1 MFFTD
6 FIEKWELRPAQV
18 FALGFAAIIF
28 GGALLLNL
36 PLVTVSGQ
44 SIGFINALFT
54 ATSAVC
60 VTGLVVVD
68 TGTYWNTAGQVI
80 ILALIQI
87 GGLGFMTMASL
98 IAMMIGRRI
107 SLQDRLMMQESLS
120 SFSVAGVVRLTKYV
134 VILTFTIEALGA
146 LLLSLRFVPI
156 FGLGRGIYIS
166 VFHAVSAFCNAG
178 FDIMGNFTSLTG
190 YVDDPLVNMTIIGLI
205 VTGGIGF
212 AVILDVIN
220 LRSYKR
226 WQLNTKLVLATTA
239 ILLLIG
245 FVLTLLLEWT
255 NPATLGQLS
264 WGGKFWAALFNS
276 VTPRTA
282 GFNTLP
288 TDMLRSSTLVVV
300 MALMFIGGSPASTAG
315 GIKTTTVALVFLH
328 IYCTTQGKKDT
339 EVFRRRLN
347 REALDRAL
355 AILGIGITIIV
366 IILILLSITEQGAS
380 FIEIAFEA
388 FSAFGTVGLSIGLT
402 GKLTTFGKI
411 IIAFAMFFGRLGGLT
426 IVFALAQR
434 QHDYSRQLRYPEG
447 KVTVG

>member
-1 MFFTD
+1 MFFID
-6 FIEKWELRPAQV
+6 FIEKWKLRPAQV
-18 FALGFAAIIF
+18 FALGFAVIILIGAI
-28 GGALLLNL
+28 LLNL
-36 PLVTVSGQ
+36 PIVTVAGK

-68 TGTYWNTAGQVI
+68 TGTYWNTFGQVI
-80 ILALIQI
+80 ILTLIQI

-98 IAMMIGRRI
+98 IFLIIGRRI
-107 SLQDRLMMQESLS
+107 SLQGRLMMQESLN
-120 SFSVAGVVRLTKYV
+120 SFNIAGVVRLTKHV
-134 VILTFTIEALGA
+134 VMLTFTIEAIGAA
-146 LLLSLRFVPI
+146 LLSIRFIPMYGVS
-156 FGLGRGIYIS
+156 RGIYLSI
-166 VFHAVSAFCNAG
+166 FHAISAFCNAG

-190 YVDDPLVNMTIIGLI
+190 FVSDPLVNFTIIGLI
-205 VTGGIGF
+205 ITGGIGF
-212 AVILDVIN
+212 AIILDLLN
-220 LRSYKR
+220 FRSHKR
-226 WQLNTKLVLATTA
+226 WQLNTKIVLATTA
-239 ILLLIG
+239 ILLVIG
-245 FVLTLLLEWT
+245 FVLTLLIEWT
-255 NPATLGQLS
+255 NPATLGNLS
-264 WGGKFWAALFNS
+264 LKGKLLGALFNS

-288 TDMLRSSTLVVV
+288 TDMLRPSTLVIV
-300 MALMFIGGSPASTAG
+300 MSLMFIGGSPASTAG

-328 IYCTTQGKKDT
+328 IYCITKGKKDT
-339 EVFRRRLN
+339 EVFNRRIS

-355 AILGIGITIIV
+355 AVLGIGIGIIV
-366 IILILLSITEQGAS
+366 SILILLNITEQGAN

-402 GKLTTFGKI
+402 GKLTTLGKI

-426 IVFALAQR
+426 IVFALAKR

>member
-1 MFFTD
+1 MFFLEY
-6 FIEKWELRPAQV
+6 IEKLKLRPAQV
-18 FALGFAAIIF
+18 FALGFAVIILI
-28 GGALLLNL
+28 GALLLNL
-36 PLVTVSGQ
+36 SIVTVAGK

-68 TGTYWNTAGQVI
+68 TGTYWNMAGQLVI
-80 ILALIQI
+80 LTLIQI

-98 IAMMIGRRI
+98 IALIIGRRI
-107 SLQDRLMMQESLS
+107 SLQGRLMMQESLN
-120 SFSVAGVVRLTKYV
+120 SFNIAGVVRLTKYV
-134 VILTFTIEALGA
+134 VILTFTIETIGA
-146 LLLSLRFVPI
+146 LLLSIRFIPM
-156 FGLGRGIYIS
+156 FGVGRGIYIS
-166 VFHAVSAFCNAG
+166 IFHAISAFCNAG

-190 YVDDPLVNMTIIGLI
+190 FVSDPLVNFTVIGLI

-212 AVILDVIN
+212 AVILDLLN
-220 LRSYKR
+220 FRTYKR
-226 WQLNTKLVLATTA
+226 WQLNTKIVLATSA
-239 ILLLIG
+239 ILLAIG
-245 FVLTLLLEWT
+245 FVLTLLIEWT
-255 NPATLGQLS
+255 NPATLGNLS
-264 WGGKFWAALFNS
+264 LGGKLLGALFNS

-288 TDMLRSSTLVVV
+288 TDLLRPSTLVVV
-300 MALMFIGGSPASTAG
+300 MSLMFIGGSPASTAG

-328 IYCTTQGKKDT
+328 IYCITKGKKDT
-339 EVFRRRLN
+339 EVFNRRITRD
-347 REALDRAL
+347 ALDRAL
-355 AILGIGITIIV
+355 AILGIGISIIV
-366 IILILLSITEQGAS
+366 VILILLNISEQGAS

-402 GKLTTFGKI
+402 AKLTTFGKI